1 MNPKSSATT
10 PTSSPPDSSVSLVP
24 KHRNPTGASRVAG
37 KDDLDALV
45 ALENRCFT
53 SDRLSRRQY
62 RHLLQRGNAQI
73 LVLDDDDHGL
83 AAAIVVLF
91 RRATSIARLYS
102 IAVDPA
108 KRGLGLAQTLVAA
121 AEAEAWAQSRAWMRL
136 EVRKDNTAS
145 IGLFERLGYRRF
157 GEYRDY
163 YEDHMDAWRLEK
175 QLDPGLK
182 PPLARVPY
190 YEQTL
195 DFTCGAACLI
205 MAMQA
210 LKPESEPDRKLELRL
225 WREAT
230 TIFMTSGH
238 GGCGPYG
245 LALAAKHRGFDV
257 QVFVSDR
264 DPHLIE
270 SVRSDAKKEVMSLV
284 QEDQEEELLRL
295 NVSISTNVPDIVA
308 LEILFREGAIP
319 VVLISSWQ
327 IYQERW
333 PHWVVINGFDEHFI
347 YVHDPF
353 VDYDNGENR
362 LDSINMPISREQ
374 FMRMARYGRRG
385 LQAVITLR

>member
-1 MNPKSSATT
+1 M
-10 PTSSPPDSSVSLVP
+10 
-24 KHRNPTGASRVAG
+24 
-37 KDDLDALV
+37 DALV